1 MDLSTFQLN
10 MGVQISLLDPDLNS
24 FGYIAGSKIVR
35 SHGESMFN
43 FLETAMLGCTFS
55 LEIL

>member
-10 MGVQISLLDPDLNS
+10 MGVQISLLGPDLNS
-24 FGYIAGSKIVR
+24 FGYMPGSKIVR

-43 FLETAMLGCTFS
+43 FLETAMLGCTF
-55 LEIL
+55 